1 MTVEEVKYIIARG
14 ETLSVEF
21 KSDKKCFSDRELVEA
36 IVALA
41 NTDGGLL
48 LQGVEDDG
56 RVTGL
61 HEQHCGN
68 GTPTAMIANRTVPS
82 IHVSVENIVI
92 EGKQIFAIEVPRATG
107 LVGTSDG
114 YYARRR
120 LKPDGK
126 PEAVPMNP
134 YEIQQRGSSLRLI
147 DPSAQLMREVPLS
160 SIDSVQRERMRA
172 AIRNN
177 NHSDKALLELED
189 EAFDLAL
196 SLVKKC
202 GEGKYLTLTGVLFL
216 AQESVLSEYVPTH
229 EIAFQVLKGTDVV
242 VNDYM
247 RLPLVE
253 AFDNLMVRFKARV
266 EEKEVMR
273 GLYRMSVPNYDTT
286 GFREALVNA
295 LVHRDFSRMGTVI
308 VKFDDTGLTISSPGG
323 FVDGVTLDNLL
334 TVEPSPRNA
343 LLADV
348 AKRIGLA
355 ERTGRGIDRI
365 FEGTIRYGR
374 PRPDYSRTT
383 RSSVIV
389 FMLNTEPDFKF
400 LDMLNA
406 EEERVGKAFPFDPL
420 VVLAALREARQL
432 SLNEL
437 ARVVQKQQDS
447 TRVVVEELV
456 ERGFLERRNIGKRHV
471 YLLSA
476 DVYRRE
482 GRNIEYV
489 RAYGFTDIEREQMV
503 LKLIS
508 QKGFVYRKDV
518 MELCHVNK
526 DAAYQI
532 LSKLRKNGEI
542 VLIGQRK
549 AARYVKP
556 TNKGYA

>member
-1 MTVEEVKYIIARG
+1 MTVGELKNIIARG

-21 KSDKKCFSDRELVEA
+21 KSDRDKLSDRALVEA
-36 IVALA
+36 VISLA

-56 RVTGL
+56 RITGL
-61 HEQHCGN
+61 HAQHSGI
-68 GTPTAMIANRTVPS
+68 GTPSAMIANRTVPP
-82 IHVSVENIVI
+82 IHVAVEDIVI
-92 EGKQIFAIEVPRATG
+92 EGHRIFVIDVPRAAG

-134 YEIQQRGSSLRLI
+134 YELQQRVSSLRLI

-160 SIDSVQRERMRA
+160 AINPLQRERMRV

-177 NHSDKALLELED
+177 NHSDKTLLELDD

-196 SLVKKC
+196 GLVRKH
-202 GEGKYLTLTGVLFL
+202 GEEKYLTLAGVLFL
-216 AQESVLSEYVPTH
+216 AQEPILREHIPMH

-253 AFDNLMVRFKARV
+253 AFDNLMIRFRARV

-273 GLYRMSVPNYDTT
+273 GLYRMSAPNYDTT

-295 LVHRDFSRMGTVI
+295 LVHRDFARMGTVI
-308 VKFDDTGLTISSPGG
+308 VRFDDTGLTISSPGG

-343 LLADV
+343 LLADI

-383 RSSVIV
+383 GTSVVV
-389 FMLNTEPDFKF
+389 FLVNTEPDFKF
-400 LDMLNA
+400 LEMLNV
-406 EEERVGKAFPFDPL
+406 EEEKVGKAFPFDSL
-420 VVLAALREARQL
+420 VVLAALREARRL
-432 SLNEL
+432 SIEEL
-437 ARVVQKQQDS
+437 ARIVQKPKDT
-447 TRVVVEELV
+447 TRPVVEKLV
-456 ERGFLERRNIGKRHV
+456 ERGFVERRQLGKRSV

-476 DVYRRE
+476 EVYRKE
-482 GRNIEYV
+482 GKNIEYV
-489 RAYGFTDIEREQMV
+489 RASGFTDIEREQMV

-508 QKGFVYRKDV
+508 QKGFACRKDV

-532 LSKLRKNGEI
+532 LAKLRKNGEI
-542 VLIGQRK
+542 VLVGQQK
-549 AARYVKP
+549 ASRYVKS
-556 TNKGYA
+556 THR